1 MVGLFDCKNVR
12 AKLKHAEGG
21 GGGGEGHEK
30 SDERYLKGRGGEGE
44 EGVRR
49 KWGEGG
55 RGGGGHRFQSAFVKL
70 GSMIPQTAATKIH
83 QKTLRKWRPNRRAMP
98 TKSCELR
105 TLSAAGAI
113 TARSPPP
120 NKQNANW
127 IE

>member
-1 MVGLFDCKNVR
+1 MQR
-12 AKLKHAEGG
+12 EGEE
-21 GGGGEGHEK
+21 GGEGHEK
-30 SDERYLKGRGGEGE
+30 SDERYLKGGGGEGG

-49 KWGEGG
+49 NGSGAREGG
-55 RGGGGHRFQSAFVKL
+55 GGGGHRFQSAFVKR

-113 TARSPPP
+113 TARSQLP
-120 NKQNANW
+120 NKHDAN
-127 IE
+127 